1 MSNQVFTLD
10 DAIRGIRK
18 RYRFVAICLI
28 GIPAMILLLTLISP
42 KYYTSS
48 TKLFVRLGREN
59 SSMDATA
66 TMGENPVV
74 AMPLTR
80 EAEINSISE
89 MIQNQ
94 ALFADVVDELT
105 PELILKK
112 TAPSEDGETE
122 IESPPGIVDRLMAG
136 LIAAGVVND
145 LPLRERAIIKLQ
157 KKVEVE
163 PLDKSNVVLVQYES
177 YDPIVAQMVV
187 ECLTKHYLKRHAKLH
202 RNKDAYEF
210 LNTQTSRLKTELNA
224 NESEFESLKRDAE
237 VIDLEGEKQVL
248 VNRKAKIISDKLEV
262 DAKIIALKSELVD
275 LEALSS
281 EINRDLVIEETV
293 GAGNEGIDGM
303 RQELYRLE
311 IQRENVLSKYSASH
325 FKAVAIEEQ
334 NGKAQK
340 ILDSAEGNRKES
352 RRGPNDVFQKNEI
365 TLNLKKPELS
375 SLMAKSAAYQSQI
388 DEITRK
394 QKEFIQME
402 TKYLRLQRTI
412 NLEDANFRKYVNN
425 LEQAKIDSL
434 LQSENISNISV
445 AQPASF
451 SLKPSS
457 PNKLVNLVMGIAFGA
472 FIGFGF
478 SIYREYRD
486 IMSRGPVR
494 RIGSN
499 SVPLIG
505 MMPSLRPLTPTPESV
520 AIHLGEPSANVDE

>member
-1 MSNQVFTLD
+1 MSNQIFTLD

-28 GIPAMILLLTLISP
+28 GIPAMILLLTLLSP

-59 SSMDATA
+59 ASMDATA

-74 AMPLTR
+74 AMPLSR

-105 PELILKK
+105 PELILQK
-112 TAPSEDGETE
+112 TASSEEDETE
-122 IESPPGIVDRLMAG
+122 IDSTPGIIDRLMAG
-136 LIAAGVVND
+136 LIAVGVVND
-145 LPLRERAIIKLQ
+145 LPLRERAIIELQ

-163 PLDKSNVVLVQYES
+163 PLDKSNVVRVQYES
-177 YDPIVAQMVV
+177 YDPKVAQKVV

-202 RNKDAYEF
+202 RNKSAYEF
-210 LNTQTSRLKTELNA
+210 LNTQTKRMQTELNE
-224 NESEFESLKRDAE
+224 NESEFESLKSDAE

-275 LEALSS
+275 LQALSS
-281 EINRDLVIEETV
+281 KIDRDLVIEETV

-311 IQRENVLSKYSASH
+311 IQRENILSKYSKEH
-325 FKAVAIEEQ
+325 FKAEAVEEQ
-334 NGKAQK
+334 IEKAEK
-340 ILDSAEGNRKES
+340 ILASAEKKRKES

-365 TLNLKKPELS
+365 SLNLKKPELS
-375 SLMAKSAAYQSQI
+375 SLVAKSAAYQKQI
-388 DEITRK
+388 DEITQK
-394 QKEFIQME
+394 QKEFLQME

-457 PNKLVNLVMGIAFGA
+457 PNKLMNLIMGIAFGA
-472 FIGFGF
+472 FVGFGF

-486 IMSRGPVR
+486 GMSRESVP

-505 MMPSLRPLTPTPESV
+505 MMPSLRPPTPTPEPV
-520 AIHLGEPSANVDE
+520 AIQPGEPTVNVDE